1 MQLWPATMGREAN
14 GFNLST
20 VNRNGEIRVPLSEGN
35 GAGSETIDDQGGIGA
50 MAWQA

>member
-1 MQLWPATMGREAN
+1 MQLWPATVGREAN

-20 VNRNGEIRVPLSEGN
+20 VNRNGEIGVPLSEGN